1 MGATTWATTW
11 NTLLSE
17 ALQKNDES
25 WGDVESST
33 LSEGEMLTEFD
44 CDYGGVNGCPFTVW
58 TKNYVYFPACY
69 DGAEWVACV
78 PRNPNGKPTDHIGGG

>member
-58 TKNYVYFPACY
+58 TKNYVYFPACC
-69 DGAEWVACV
+69 DGSEWVASV
-78 PRNPNGKPTDHIGGG
+78 SRNPNGKPTEHVGGG